1 MGQKTQNLLSCEVH
15 GMTIEIKPKTWIST
29 FIPQNN
35 LDAIIYPCTDF
46 QCSVIII
53 IIIIIFIIIIIQAKK
68 SHIWKP
74 TSLLKRNVY
83 KAIQISN

>member
-1 MGQKTQNLLSCEVH
+1 
-15 GMTIEIKPKTWIST
+15 MTIEIKPKTWIST

-35 LDAIIYPCTDF
+35 IDAIIYPCTDF
-46 QCSVIII
+46 QYSVII
-53 IIIIIFIIIIIQAKK
+53 IIIIIFIIIIIQAIE
-68 SHIWKP
+68 SHSWKP